1 MVEVL
6 REPKHE
12 HYERPQ
18 WKNNLV
24 QSEATKHHTHT
35 FVCEAGLLYNSEYL
49 VCGCLQGEAGPMCPQ
64 SKNIYYS
71 VCCHW
76 HNNVNVIDQK
86 SRRHRKKSRVSA
98 YKAESEIE
106 TSAEVIKEGCEEIL
120 GVKEAESKRVKS
132 EYKELVGVKGELN
145 EELKEVKESSKDGS
159 KIVNIPR
166 RQGTKRRGRT
176 VTQVLVVIV
185 CS

>member
-12 HYERPQ
+12 HHERPQ
-18 WKNNLV
+18 WKNYLV
-24 QSEATKHHTHT
+24 QSEASKHHTHAHT
-35 FVCEAGLLYNSEYL
+35 IVCEAGLLYSSEYL
-49 VCGCLQGEAGPMCPQ
+49 VCGCLQGEAGPMCPR
-64 SKNIYYS
+64 SKNIYHS

-76 HNNVNVIDQK
+76 HNTVNVIDQK

-98 YKAESEIE
+98 ESEIE
-106 TSAEVIKEGCEEIL
+106 EVIKEGCEEIL
-120 GVKEAESKRVKS
+120 GVTEEESKGVKS

-145 EELKEVKESSKDGS
+145 EELKEVKESSKDDS
-159 KIVNIPR
+159 KIVNVPR